1 MGSARWKSCPQSVGK
16 ALWITCAYLSASP
29 LPQGFAEYEQ
39 KMISALNGLLPALGE
54 GMLQSCHENLP

>member
-1 MGSARWKSCPQSVGK
+1 M
-16 ALWITCAYLSASP
+16 WITCAYLSASP